1 MAPTIHDVARLAE
14 VSIKT
19 VSNVLNDYPHIRPA
33 TRQRV
38 LDAIEA
44 LGYTPNLTAR
54 GLRSGRTGLVSLV
67 VPDLRNA
74 YFAELA
80 DAVVRAADA
89 RGLSVVIAQSGG
101 ERERELDLLRGT
113 GARMVDGIL
122 FSALALGEQDH
133 DLLAAVRTPLV
144 LLGERVLQ
152 GPTDHVTMR
161 NTEGARAATEHL
173 LAQGRRRLVA
183 LGTTTGPA
191 PAAAALRLEGYRQA
205 LAGAGVPLDPDLV
218 VGVDGWFRS
227 TGAAATREFLAR
239 GIPFDGVVAFNDA
252 LALGAMRVL
261 QEAGLRIPADVAL
274 IGFDD
279 LDETRYSLPTLSTID
294 PGRAEIAEVAVHHL
308 QERIEAAGQP
318 LPPRDHL
325 TAFRLVVRESS
336 APVPAPAAGA

>member
-19 VSNVLNDYPHIRPA
+19 VSNVLNDYPHVRPA

-54 GLRSGRTGLVSLV
+54 GLRSGRTGLISLV
-67 VPDLRNA
+67 IPDLRNA

-80 DAVVRAADA
+80 DTVVRAAEPH
-89 RGLSVVIAQSGG
+89 GLSVVIAQSGG
-101 ERERELDLLRGT
+101 ERARELELLRGT
-113 GARMVDGIL
+113 RARMVDGIV

-133 DLLAAVRTPLV
+133 DLLAAVPVPLV
-144 LLGERVLQ
+144 LLGERILH

-161 NTEGARAATEHL
+161 NTEATRAATEHL
-173 LAQGRRRLVA
+173 LAQGRRRLVV
-183 LGTTTGPA
+183 LGTTPDPRPGS
-191 PAAAALRLEGYRQA
+191 AALRLAGYRQA
-205 LAGAGVPLDPDLV
+205 LAVAGLPFEPELV

-227 TGAAATREFLAR
+227 TGAAALRGFLHR
-239 GIPFDGVVAFNDA
+239 GVPFDGVVALNDA
-252 LALGAMRVL
+252 LALGAVRVL
-261 QEAGLRIPADVAL
+261 QDAGRRIPDDVAL

-294 PGRAEIAEVAVHHL
+294 PGRGEIAEVAVRFL
-308 QERIEAAGQP
+308 AERIEGGSD
-318 LPPRDHL
+318 LPPRHHL
-325 TAFRLVVRESS
+325 TTFRLLVRESS
-336 APVPAPAAGA
+336 ALSGVDAARG

>member
-38 LDAIEA
+38 LDAIKT

-54 GLRSGRTGLVSLV
+54 GLRSGRTGLISLI

-80 DAVVRAADA
+80 DTVVRAAEVQ
-89 RGLSVVIAQSGG
+89 GLSVVIAQSGG

-113 GARMVDGIL
+113 RARMVDGIL

-133 DLLAAVRTPLV
+133 DLLASVPRPLV
-144 LLGERVLQ
+144 LLGERVLH

-161 NTEGARAATEHL
+161 NTEGARAATAHL

-183 LGTTTGPA
+183 LGTTTVPA
-191 PAAAALRLEGYRQA
+191 PGSAALRLEGYRQA
-205 LAGAGVPLDPDLV
+205 LDAADVPFDPELV

-227 TGAAATREFLAR
+227 TGAAAVRDVLSRGLA
-239 GIPFDGVVAFNDA
+239 FDGVVAFNDA

-261 QEAGLRIPADVAL
+261 QEAGLRVPEDVAL

-279 LDETRYSLPTLSTID
+279 LDETRYSLPTLSTVD
-294 PGRAEIAEVAVHHL
+294 PGRQEIAEVAVRYL
-308 QERIEAAGQP
+308 QERIDAGAAH

-325 TAFRLVVRESS
+325 TAFRVVVRESS
-336 APVPAPAAGA
+336 TVPVGTRRV